1 MVQLLVE
8 EEAEATPPLPP
19 QLAVKAVAVVRVG
32 TELVVSRI
40 QFVEVHRPAVTLA
53 RAVAAAAET
62 AAPPENVGV
71 SLAPKL
77 PLVAISGVAV
87 RTTVIFKS
95 QRVGGVIAQGGTVM
109 GVVRPTIG
117 LPALVHVELG
127 RKPTIAGHRA
137 RAVSNVAHTGLHAV
151 QQPSPEL
158 PPMTV

>member
-8 EEAEATPPLPP
+8 AATAEAETQRPPKV
-19 QLAVKAVAVVRVG
+19 VKAVVVVKAG
-32 TELVVSRI
+32 TEQVVSPI
-40 QFVEVHRPAVTLA
+40 LSVEVHLPAVTLA